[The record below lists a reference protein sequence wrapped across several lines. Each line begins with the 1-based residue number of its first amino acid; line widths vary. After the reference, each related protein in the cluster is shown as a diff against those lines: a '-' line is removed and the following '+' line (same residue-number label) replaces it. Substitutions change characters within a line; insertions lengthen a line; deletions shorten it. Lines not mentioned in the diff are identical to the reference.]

1 VSLGP
6 AELACPSTYSLS
18 NFYNQPFGLLMEELM
33 GLLAKAE
40 KSSALLRMEYLLK
53 KPPQTH

>member
-1 VSLGP
+1 
-6 AELACPSTYSLS
+6 
-18 NFYNQPFGLLMEELM
+18 MEELM